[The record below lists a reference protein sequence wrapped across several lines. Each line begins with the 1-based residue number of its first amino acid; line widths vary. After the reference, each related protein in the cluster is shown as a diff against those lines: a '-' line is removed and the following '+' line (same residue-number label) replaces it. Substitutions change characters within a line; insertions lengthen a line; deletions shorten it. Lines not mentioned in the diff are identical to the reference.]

1 MGYIG
6 CYVGIGSREVGQ
18 DWFGDAGVALISVLK
33 RLGSVR
39 VALEE
44 GNGVGDDRV

>member
-6 CYVGIGSREVGQ
+6 CDVGIGSREVGQ
-18 DWFGDAGVALISVLK
+18 DRFGDAGVALIRVLK
-33 RLGSVR
+33 RLGPVR

-44 GNGVGDDRV
+44 GNRVGDNRV